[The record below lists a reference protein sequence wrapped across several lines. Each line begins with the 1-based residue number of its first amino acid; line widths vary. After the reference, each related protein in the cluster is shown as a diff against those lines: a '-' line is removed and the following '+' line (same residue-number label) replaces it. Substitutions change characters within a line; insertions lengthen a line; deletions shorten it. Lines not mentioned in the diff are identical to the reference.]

1 MYKYLIKSTNPLKA
15 LWGGGCR
22 YYTTTHVLLVFGLQ
36 IFSSDWNYNCGLYVT
51 K

>member
-15 LWGGGCR
+15 LWGGEYR
-22 YYTTTHVLLVFGLQ
+22 FLLDSKSCAGMRDHFL
-36 IFSSDWNYNCGLYVT
+36 SSDWNYKCGLYLT